1 MATLPPP
8 PTVIDGSASA
18 TAMSQPPEARSS
30 KSSMPPPLPEQAD
43 SIYFEALRGAGLL
56 QDLNDVLLHVLQERV
71 GSKDEDARRLDLIEL
86 YYDAN
91 GDIPTA
97 ERRWERDRIVLLR
110 ADNGATARQIVS
122 ALAQTHPSLVD
133 ARLERLGGDDGPLV
147 VRSGDH
153 MSAVDDEDASAP
165 ANTVAIRSLVA
176 AFNVLLE
183 RQGEQR
189 RLVPLRGDGR
199 REVYVALPTE
209 AAISLCLAGHLDE
222 MSTNELITLA
232 GW

>member
-8 PTVIDGSASA
+8 PPVLVANP
-18 TAMSQPPEARSS
+18 TANSNSQPPREHM
-30 KSSMPPPLPEQAD
+30 KSSIPPPLPDEAD
-43 SIYFEALRGAGLL
+43 SIYFEALRSAGLL
-56 QDLNDVLLHVLQERV
+56 AELTDVLRDVLQERV
-71 GSKDEDARRLDLIEL
+71 GSKEEDARRLDLIEL

-91 GDIPTA
+91 GDVPTA
-97 ERRWERDRIVLLR
+97 ERRWERDRMVLLR

-122 ALAQTHPSLVD
+122 ALAHTHPLLAD

-153 MSAVDDEDASAP
+153 ISAVDDEDAGAGS
-165 ANTVAIRSLVA
+165 NTVSIRALVA

-183 RQGEQR
+183 RLGEQR
-189 RLVPLRGDGR
+189 RLVPLRGDGT
-199 REVYVALPTE
+199 REVYVALPAESAMT
-209 AAISLCLAGHLDE
+209 LCLAGHLDE

-232 GW
+232 SW